1 MGNQNI
7 MRVFLTIL
15 MICSGFILKAQ
26 EHGHET
32 TSHESSEPHS
42 FHHGRNFLLVEYGYT
57 HIAEAIHHDETEV
70 KEGHWVSSFG
80 LDYFRLLSEK
90 WRVGIKLDYELGHYI
105 IPKKDNLK
113 RENVFIVTPVAGF
126 TFLPKWGLYA
136 GPGIEIEESKNLFIF
151 KLGTEY
157 AIELGKGWEI
167 PLGAF
172 VDFKEGYNT
181 YAITAGI
188 GKFF

>member
-1 MGNQNI
+1 
-7 MRVFLTIL
+7 MRKILTIL
-15 MICSGFILKAQ
+15 LIFTGSILMAQ
-26 EHGHET
+26 EHGHEA

-42 FHHGRNFLLVEYGYT
+42 FHHGRNFFMVEYAYT
-57 HIAEAIHHDETEV
+57 HIAEAVDHNNVME

-80 LDYFRLLSEK
+80 LDYFRLVSER
-90 WRVGIKLDYELGHYI
+90 WRIGLKLDYELGHYI
-105 IPKKDNLK
+105 IPKKNNLK

-126 TFLPKWGLYA
+126 TILPKWSMYA
-136 GPGIEIEESKNLFIF
+136 GPGVEFEESKNLFIM
-151 KLGTEY
+151 KVGTDY

-167 PLGAF
+167 PIGAF

-181 YAITAGI
+181 YAFTAGL